1 MAEWRPPLA
10 DASEPDPSDVVHT
23 EYPRG
28 YGSLG
33 VFGAI
38 ILIGIVLDGIF
49 GGLRSHIVG
58 WVIAAVLLFGV
69 DLLVIHAARSQKAL
83 QVTPTAV
90 HLGGQFV
97 ERRHVAG
104 LATDPAP
111 ASPVL
116 GWPAGM
122 PRGMQPLALR
132 LVDGTAVLL
141 PTKRPDRLARVL
153 DLATTED
160 QANIRPAAPADLPAL
175 AEIEER
181 ASTVFRVAGHE
192 LPADLP
198 VTDYTQ
204 APAVAI
210 FVVGVPPVAFARVDE
225 VDGAAH
231 LEELDVLPG
240 HMRHGVGGAL
250 VEHVCAW
257 AAERGYRAVTLC
269 TFRDVPWNGP
279 FYARHGF
286 REVTDP
292 TPGLVALREKEAAI
306 GLDAVGTRVVM
317 RREL

>member
-1 MAEWRPPLA
+1 MA
-10 DASEPDPSDVVHT
+10 DASGPDPNDVVHT

-28 YGSLG
+28 YSSLG

-38 ILIGIVLDGIF
+38 ILVGIVLDGVF

-69 DLLVIHAARSQKAL
+69 DLLVIRAARSQKAL
-83 QVTPTAV
+83 QVTPTAI

-97 ERRHVAG
+97 ERQHVAG

-111 ASPVL
+111 GWPVL

-132 LVDGTAVLL
+132 LIDGTAVLL
-141 PTKRPDRLARVL
+141 PTKRPDRLASVL
-153 DLATTED
+153 ELATTDE
-160 QANIRPAAPADLPAL
+160 QANIRPATPADLPVL
-175 AEIEER
+175 AEVEAR
-181 ASTVFRVAGHE
+181 ASTVFRVAGYD

-204 APAVAI
+204 APAAAI
-210 FVVGVPPVAFARVDE
+210 FVVGVPPVGFARVDE
-225 VDGAAH
+225 VDGLAH

-240 HMRHGVGGAL
+240 HMRHGLGGAL
-250 VEHVCAW
+250 VEHACAW
-257 AAERGYRAVTLC
+257 AAGRGYRAITLC

-286 REVTDP
+286 REIDDL
-292 TPGLVALREKEAAI
+292 TPGLLALREKEAAR
-306 GLDAVGTRVVM
+306 GLDAVGPRIVM